1 MRKIVM
7 MASDRSTTPPHN
19 LPVRSALLLCVA
31 AIVGLSACG
40 TAPPTL
46 GISDPHEDQ
55 NRAVH
60 ALNIALD
67 KNIIRPIATSTT
79 KIVPPEVQQGIVN
92 FADNLELPGRVAND
106 ILQLRPGAAVENAAR
121 FVINTTI
128 GIGGVF
134 DPASAAGAMGKP
146 TDFGET
152 LYVWGMPEGN
162 YVELPF
168 FGPSNDRD
176 ALGRAVDFFFDPLRD
191 VLPCNTLVSIGLPCI
206 NRFSTVATIAS
217 DITDRGRYSD
227 TYDSILYDSADS
239 YAQTR
244 LLYLE
249 HRRFNLGQ
257 APAESSFEDP
267 YAQ

>member
-1 MRKIVM
+1 M
-7 MASDRSTTPPHN
+7 MASVRSTTPLHN
-19 LPVRSALLLCVA
+19 LPVRSALMLGFA
-31 AIVGLSACG
+31 ALVGLSACG
-40 TAPPTL
+40 TAPPTV
-46 GISDPHEDQ
+46 GISDPHEAQ

-67 KNIIRPIATSTT
+67 KNIVRPLATSTA

-92 FADNLELPGRVAND
+92 FSDNLELPGRVAND
-106 ILQLRPGAAVENAAR
+106 ILQLRPGAAVENATR

-134 DPASAAGAMGKP
+134 DPASVAGAMGKP

-152 LYVWGMPEGN
+152 LYVWGVPEGN

-176 ALGRAVDFFFDPLRD
+176 ALGKAVDFFFDPLKD
-191 VLPCNTLVSIGLPCI
+191 VLPCKTWFSLGLPCV
-206 NRFSTVATIAS
+206 NRFSAVATIAS
-217 DITDRGRYSD
+217 ETIDRGRYSD